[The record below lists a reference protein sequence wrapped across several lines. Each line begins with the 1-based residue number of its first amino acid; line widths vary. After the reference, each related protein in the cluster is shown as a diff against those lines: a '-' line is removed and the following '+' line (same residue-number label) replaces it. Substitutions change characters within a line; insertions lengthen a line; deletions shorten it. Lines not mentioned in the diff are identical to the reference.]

1 MGTYKVIEAGKDQ
14 NGKTIVLGTMSGKL
28 IEQDGLKFKD
38 LAGTG
43 ELLPYEDWRLTDEAR
58 ARDLAGRLS
67 IEEIAGLML
76 YSAHQCVPASVQGP
90 FIGHYDGKSLA
101 ESGAEPFALTDEQKK
116 FLESDHIRH
125 VLLAILDTPAHAAAW
140 NNELQKKAES
150 LPFGIPVNI
159 SSDPRHGESFAGAE
173 FKSAGS
179 GVSIWPEGI
188 GMTALHS
195 IQTVKEF
202 AKTAA
207 VEYRAMGITTALWP
221 QVDLATEPR
230 WMRLEDTPGT
240 DLANSIAMAKAY
252 CDGLQTTEGEA
263 DGWGNESVIAMAKH
277 WPGGGTGEGGRDAHY
292 AFGCFAVYP
301 NNRFREHLRVF
312 TEGAFNLEGA
322 TGKAAAVMPYYTVSW
337 GVDEKNHENVG
348 NSYSEYIIH
357 DLLREKYGYDGVVC
371 TDWGIT
377 QDPADT
383 IEGFGSRCYG
393 MEKLT
398 EAERHLRIIMNGV
411 DQFGGNNLMQPVV
424 DAYHIGSREY
434 GEAFMR
440 TRYEESAV
448 RLLRN
453 MFRLGLFENPYV
465 DPQRAAEIVG
475 CSAFRAKGK
484 AAQAESVVLLKN
496 KGSVLP
502 LGKGVKIWCPERKIA
517 ERMGFMR
524 FMSPEKKFMP
534 LQPSDMPDYMEL
546 TDDPNQADCALVFM
560 DSPLTDNGYSSTDLQ
575 NGGNGYIPISLQ
587 YRPYTA
593 NAARKVSIAGGDFR
607 EKFTNRSY
615 YGKTAYTANEQD
627 LDNVITAREK
637 MKDKPVIALVNLH
650 NPFVMAEFEPYCDVI
665 LTEFGTQRDVLFG
678 ILTGELQAGGV
689 LPYNLPKD
697 MDTIERHAE
706 DTPDD
711 YAPYTDTEGNTYA
724 RGYAKNCK
732 AKRV

>member
-1 MGTYKVIEAGKDQ
+1 MGAYKVIEAGKDQ

-76 YSAHQCVPASVQGP
+76 YSAHQCVPASMQGP

-116 FLESDHIRH
+116 FLENDHIRH

-195 IQTVKEF
+195 IETVKEF

-393 MEKLT
+393 MEKMS

-496 KGSVLP
+496 KGNVLP

-650 NPFVMAEFEPYCDVI
+650 NPCVMAEFEPYCDVI
-665 LTEFGTQRDVLFG
+665 LTEFGTQRDVLLG

-711 YAPYTDTEGNTYA
+711 YVPYTDTEGNTYA
-724 RGYAKNCK
+724 RGYAKK
-732 AKRV
+732 

>member
-1 MGTYKVIEAGKDQ
+1 MNSYKVIEAGKDQ

-76 YSAHQCVPASVQGP
+76 YSAHQCVPASMQGP

-179 GVSIWPEGI
+179 GVSIWPEGV

-393 MEKLT
+393 MEKMS

-434 GEAFMR
+434 SEAFMR
-440 TRYEESAV
+440 ARYEESAV

-496 KGSVLP
+496 KGNVLP

-607 EKFTNRSY
+607 ENFTNRSY

-650 NPFVMAEFEPYCDVI
+650 NPCVMAEFEPYCDVI

-724 RGYAKNCK
+724 RGYAKK
-732 AKRV
+732 

>member
-1 MGTYKVIEAGKDQ
+1 MNSYKVIEAGKDQ

-28 IEQDGLKFKD
+28 IEQGGLKFKD

-43 ELLPYEDWRLTDEAR
+43 ELLPYEDWRLTDEVR

-76 YSAHQCVPASVQGP
+76 YSAHQCVPASMQGP

-195 IQTVKEF
+195 IETVKEF

-393 MEKLT
+393 MEKRT

-440 TRYEESAV
+440 ARYEESAV

-496 KGSVLP
+496 KGNVLP

-607 EKFTNRSY
+607 ENFTNRSY

-650 NPFVMAEFEPYCDVI
+650 NPCVMAEFEPYCDVI

-724 RGYAKNCK
+724 RGYAKNGK

>member
-1 MGTYKVIEAGKDQ
+1 MNSYKVIEAGKDQ

-28 IEQDGLKFKD
+28 IEQGGLKFKD

-76 YSAHQCVPASVQGP
+76 YSAHQCVPASMQGP

-125 VLLAILDTPAHAAAW
+125 LLLAILDTPAHAAAW

-179 GVSIWPEGI
+179 GVSIWPEGV

-195 IQTVKEF
+195 IETVKEF

-301 NNRFREHLRVF
+301 NNRFREHLRAF

-440 TRYEESAV
+440 ARYEESAV

-496 KGSVLP
+496 KGNVLP

-607 EKFTNRSY
+607 ENFTNRSY

-650 NPFVMAEFEPYCDVI
+650 NPCVMAEFEPYCDVI

-724 RGYAKNCK
+724 RGYAKK
-732 AKRV
+732 

>member
-76 YSAHQCVPASVQGP
+76 YSAHQCVPASMQGP

-179 GVSIWPEGI
+179 GVSIWPEGV

-195 IQTVKEF
+195 IETVKEF

-465 DPQRAAEIVG
+465 DPQRAA
-475 CSAFRAKGK
+475 
-484 AAQAESVVLLKN
+484 
-496 KGSVLP
+496 
-502 LGKGVKIWCPERKIA
+502 
-517 ERMGFMR
+517 
-524 FMSPEKKFMP
+524 
-534 LQPSDMPDYMEL
+534 
-546 TDDPNQADCALVFM
+546 
-560 DSPLTDNGYSSTDLQ
+560 
-575 NGGNGYIPISLQ
+575 
-587 YRPYTA
+587 
-593 NAARKVSIAGGDFR
+593 
-607 EKFTNRSY
+607 
-615 YGKTAYTANEQD
+615 
-627 LDNVITAREK
+627 
-637 MKDKPVIALVNLH
+637 
-650 NPFVMAEFEPYCDVI
+650 
-665 LTEFGTQRDVLFG
+665 
-678 ILTGELQAGGV
+678 
-689 LPYNLPKD
+689 
-697 MDTIERHAE
+697 
-706 DTPDD
+706 
-711 YAPYTDTEGNTYA
+711 
-724 RGYAKNCK
+724 
-732 AKRV
+732 

>member
-1 MGTYKVIEAGKDQ
+1 MNSYKVIEAGKDQ

-76 YSAHQCVPASVQGP
+76 YSAHQCVPASMQGP

-179 GVSIWPEGI
+179 GVSIWPEGV

-393 MEKLT
+393 MEKMS

-440 TRYEESAV
+440 ARYEESAV

-607 EKFTNRSY
+607 ENFTNRSY

-650 NPFVMAEFEPYCDVI
+650 NPCVMAEFEPYCDVI

-711 YAPYTDTEGNTYA
+711 YVPYTDTEGNTYA
-724 RGYAKNCK
+724 RGYAKNGK

>member
-1 MGTYKVIEAGKDQ
+1 MNSYKVIEAGKDQ

-179 GVSIWPEGI
+179 GVSIWPEGV

-195 IQTVKEF
+195 IETVKEF

-240 DLANSIAMAKAY
+240 DPANSIAMAKAY

-393 MEKLT
+393 MEKMS

-434 GEAFMR
+434 GETFMR
-440 TRYEESAV
+440 ARYEESAV

-607 EKFTNRSY
+607 ENFTNRSY

-650 NPFVMAEFEPYCDVI
+650 NPCVMAEFEPYCDVI

-724 RGYAKNCK
+724 RGYAKNGK

>member
-1 MGTYKVIEAGKDQ
+1 MDTYKRIEAGKDQ
-14 NGKTIVLGTMSGKL
+14 NGKPVVLGTMSGKL

-43 ELLPYEDWRLTDEAR
+43 ELLPYEDWRLSDEVR
-58 ARDLAGRLS
+58 AKDLAARLS

-90 FIGHYDGKSLA
+90 FIGHYNGKSLT
-101 ESGAEPFALTDEQKK
+101 ESGAKPFDLTDEQKN

-125 VLLAILDTPAHAAAW
+125 VLLAILDTPEHAAGW

-179 GVSIWPEGI
+179 GVSVWPEGI
-188 GMTALHS
+188 GMTALHA
-195 IQTVKEF
+195 IETVKEF

-207 VEYRAMGITTALWP
+207 IEYRAMGITTALWP
-221 QVDLATEPR
+221 QIDLATEPR

-240 DLANSIAMAKAY
+240 DPENNIAMAKAY
-252 CDGLQTTEGEA
+252 CDGLQTTETEA
-263 DGWGNESVIAMAKH
+263 DGWGKDSVIAMAKH

-292 AFGCFAVYP
+292 AFGCYAVYP
-301 NNRFREHLRVF
+301 GGKFKEHLRVF
-312 TEGAFNLEGA
+312 TEGAFDLEGA

-337 GVDEKNHENVG
+337 GADEENHENVG
-348 NSYSEYIIH
+348 NSYSEYMIH

-393 MEKLT
+393 TEKLT
-398 EAERHLRIIMNGV
+398 EAERHLRIILNGV

-424 DAYHIGSREY
+424 DAYDIGCKEY
-434 GEAFMR
+434 GETFMR
-440 TRYEESAV
+440 ARYEESAV
-448 RLLRN
+448 RLLKN

-475 CSAFRAKGK
+475 CSAFRAKGRV
-484 AAQAESVVLLKN
+484 AQAESVVLLKN
-496 KGSVLP
+496 KRNVLP
-502 LGKGVKIWCPERKIA
+502 LKKGVKIWCPERKIA

-524 FMSPEKKFMP
+524 FMSPEKKIMP
-534 LQPSDMPDYMEL
+534 LQPSDMPEDMEL
-546 TDDPNQADCALVFM
+546 TDAPEEADCALVFM
-560 DSPLTDNGYSSTDLQ
+560 ESPLSDNGYSSTDLQ
-575 NGGNGYIPISLQ
+575 NGGNGYIPIPLQ

-593 NAARKVSIAGGDFR
+593 NAARKVSIAGGNFR
-607 EKFTNRSY
+607 ENFTNRSY
-615 YGKTAYTANEQD
+615 YGKTVHTANEQD
-627 LDNVITAREK
+627 LDNVILAREK
-637 MKDKPVIALVNLH
+637 MKDKPVIVIIRLH
-650 NPFVMAEFEPYCDVI
+650 NPCVPAEFEPYCDVA
-665 LTEFGTQRDVLFG
+665 LAEFGTEKEILFG
-678 ILTGELQAGGV
+678 ILTGKLQAGGV

-711 YAPYTDTEGNTYA
+711 YEPYTDSEGNTYA
-724 RGYAKNCK
+724 RGYAKK
-732 AKRV
+732 

>member
-1 MGTYKVIEAGKDQ
+1 M
-14 NGKTIVLGTMSGKL
+14 
-28 IEQDGLKFKD
+28 
-38 LAGTG
+38 
-43 ELLPYEDWRLTDEAR
+43 R
-58 ARDLAGRLS
+58 A
-67 IEEIAGLML
+67 
-76 YSAHQCVPASVQGP
+76 
-90 FIGHYDGKSLA
+90 
-101 ESGAEPFALTDEQKK
+101 
-116 FLESDHIRH
+116 
-125 VLLAILDTPAHAAAW
+125 
-140 NNELQKKAES
+140 
-150 LPFGIPVNI
+150 
-159 SSDPRHGESFAGAE
+159 
-173 FKSAGS
+173 
-179 GVSIWPEGI
+179 
-188 GMTALHS
+188 
-195 IQTVKEF
+195 
-202 AKTAA
+202 
-207 VEYRAMGITTALWP
+207 
-221 QVDLATEPR
+221 
-230 WMRLEDTPGT
+230 
-240 DLANSIAMAKAY
+240 
-252 CDGLQTTEGEA
+252 
-263 DGWGNESVIAMAKH
+263 
-277 WPGGGTGEGGRDAHY
+277 
-292 AFGCFAVYP
+292 
-301 NNRFREHLRVF
+301 
-312 TEGAFNLEGA
+312 
-322 TGKAAAVMPYYTVSW
+322 
-337 GVDEKNHENVG
+337 
-348 NSYSEYIIH
+348 
-357 DLLREKYGYDGVVC
+357 
-371 TDWGIT
+371 
-377 QDPADT
+377 
-383 IEGFGSRCYG
+383 
-393 MEKLT
+393 
-398 EAERHLRIIMNGV
+398 
-411 DQFGGNNLMQPVV
+411 
-424 DAYHIGSREY
+424 
-434 GEAFMR
+434 
-440 TRYEESAV
+440 RYEESAV

-496 KGSVLP
+496 KGNVLP

-650 NPFVMAEFEPYCDVI
+650 NPCVMAEFEPYCDVI

-689 LPYNLPKD
+689 LPYHLPKD

-711 YAPYTDTEGNTYA
+711 YVPYTDTEGNTYA
-724 RGYAKNCK
+724 RGYAKK
-732 AKRV
+732 

>member
-1 MGTYKVIEAGKDQ
+1 MNSYKVIEAGKDQ

-28 IEQDGLKFKD
+28 IEQGGLKFKD

-76 YSAHQCVPASVQGP
+76 YSAHQCVPASMQGP

-179 GVSIWPEGI
+179 GVSIWPEGV

-195 IQTVKEF
+195 IETVKEF

-434 GEAFMR
+434 GETFMR
-440 TRYEESAV
+440 ARYEESAV

-496 KGSVLP
+496 KGNVLP

-650 NPFVMAEFEPYCDVI
+650 NPCVMAEFEPYCDVI

-689 LPYNLPKD
+689 LPYHLPKD

-711 YAPYTDTEGNTYA
+711 YVPYTDTEGNTYA

>member
-1 MGTYKVIEAGKDQ
+1 MNSYKVIEAGKDQ

-28 IEQDGLKFKD
+28 IEQGGLKFKD

-76 YSAHQCVPASVQGP
+76 YSAHQCVPASMQGP

-101 ESGAEPFALTDEQKK
+101 QSGAEPFALTDEQKK

-179 GVSIWPEGI
+179 GVSIWPEGV

-195 IQTVKEF
+195 IETVKEF

-496 KGSVLP
+496 KGNVLP

-607 EKFTNRSY
+607 ENFTNRSY

-650 NPFVMAEFEPYCDVI
+650 NPCVMAEFEPYCDVI
-665 LTEFGTQRDVLFG
+665 LTEFGTQRDVLLG

-689 LPYNLPKD
+689 LPYHLPKD

-711 YAPYTDTEGNTYA
+711 YVPYTDTEGNTYA
-724 RGYAKNCK
+724 RGYAKK
-732 AKRV
+732 

>member
-1 MGTYKVIEAGKDQ
+1 MNSYKVIEAGKDQ

-28 IEQDGLKFKD
+28 IEQGGLKFKD

-43 ELLPYEDWRLTDEAR
+43 ELLPYEDWRLTDEVR

-76 YSAHQCVPASVQGP
+76 YSAHQCVPASMQGP

-101 ESGAEPFALTDEQKK
+101 ESGVEPFALTDEQKK

-179 GVSIWPEGI
+179 GVSIWPEGV

-195 IQTVKEF
+195 IETVKEF

-393 MEKLT
+393 MEKRT

-434 GEAFMR
+434 GETFMR
-440 TRYEESAV
+440 ARYEESAV

-496 KGSVLP
+496 KGNVLP

-546 TDDPNQADCALVFM
+546 VDDPNQADCALVFM

-650 NPFVMAEFEPYCDVI
+650 NPCVMAEFEPYCDVI
-665 LTEFGTQRDVLFG
+665 LTEFGTQRDVLLG

-689 LPYNLPKD
+689 LPYHLPKD

-711 YAPYTDTEGNTYA
+711 YVPYTDTEGNTYA
-724 RGYAKNCK
+724 RGYAKK
-732 AKRV
+732 

>member
-1 MGTYKVIEAGKDQ
+1 MNSYKVIEAGKDQ

-179 GVSIWPEGI
+179 GVSIWPEGV

-195 IQTVKEF
+195 IETVKEF

-393 MEKLT
+393 MEKMS

-496 KGSVLP
+496 KGNVLP

-607 EKFTNRSY
+607 ENFTNRSY

-650 NPFVMAEFEPYCDVI
+650 NPCVMAEFEPYCDVI

-724 RGYAKNCK
+724 RGYAKNGK

>member
-1 MGTYKVIEAGKDQ
+1 MNSYKVIEAGKDQ

-28 IEQDGLKFKD
+28 IEQGGLKFKD

-76 YSAHQCVPASVQGP
+76 YSAHQCVPASMQGP

-179 GVSIWPEGI
+179 GVSIWPEGV

-195 IQTVKEF
+195 IETVKEF

-393 MEKLT
+393 MEKRT

-434 GEAFMR
+434 GETFMR
-440 TRYEESAV
+440 ARYEESAV

-496 KGSVLP
+496 KGNVLP

-650 NPFVMAEFEPYCDVI
+650 NPCVMAEFEPYCDVI
-665 LTEFGTQRDVLFG
+665 LTEFGTQRDVLLG

-689 LPYNLPKD
+689 LPYHLPKD

-711 YAPYTDTEGNTYA
+711 YVPYTDTEGNTYA
-724 RGYAKNCK
+724 RGYAKK
-732 AKRV
+732 